1 MSQNTKYQEYKNL
14 NFPEFS
20 DKILKFWETQDTFKK
35 SVTSRE
41 GKKPYIFYEG
51 PPSANGTPGIHH
63 VVGRTIKDIF
73 SRYKTMSGYQVKRKG
88 GWDTH
93 GLPVELQV
101 ESELGITKDDIGTK
115 ISVEEYNRKCR
126 ETVMKFKDQWD
137 DLTRIMGYWIDLDNP
152 YITFE
157 RDYMETVWW
166 LLKQL
171 YAKGFLYKGYSIQPY
186 SPAAGTGLSSH
197 ELNMPGSYREIKD
210 TSITVQF
217 KIKGTDNDYFLAWTT
232 TPWTLPGNSALAV
245 NEYINYVK
253 VKTFNQYT
261 FEPIN
266 VILAKDR
273 MREYFNE
280 KDKDLDLNSYKPG
293 DKHIPF
299 EIIEEFKGNKLVGK
313 SYEQLMPYI
322 PLPHPAFTVIGANF
336 VTIEDGTGIV
346 HMAQAFG
353 ADDFKATR
361 EKGIPGIYVK
371 DKNGDD
377 VPIVDQHGKFVSEIT
392 DFAGMYVKNY
402 DDSDESDPNYRS
414 TDVLIAIKLKE
425 ENKAFQVERYVHSY
439 PHCWRTDK
447 PILYYPISAWFV
459 KTTAVKARLVELN
472 NTINWKPASTG
483 TGRFGNWL
491 ENLVDWNL
499 SRSRFWGTPLPIWV
513 TKDRREEKCIGSLKE
528 LCEEVDKAIA
538 GGIQQEP
545 IGEDFDLHRPYV
557 DDVFLISESG
567 EKMFRETDIIDV
579 WFDAGSMPYAQEH
592 YPFENKDNFK
602 EKFPA
607 DFIAEGVDQTRG
619 WFFTLH
625 AIAGLLF
632 DSVAFKNVA
641 SNGLVLDKDGNK
653 MSKRLGNAVDPFET
667 IKKYGPDALRWYMM
681 ENASPWDNLKFNIE
695 GVVEVQRRFFGT
707 ITNTYSFFALYAN
720 LDGFKYGEAA
730 VSLQNRTESD
740 RWVLSKLN
748 SLIKKVDDAY
758 SEYEPTKVARL
769 VQDFVIDDLSNWY
782 VRLNRKRFW
791 KGEYNEDKIAAYQT
805 LYTCLHNIAGLI
817 APIAPFYAE
826 LLYRDLNDVSGRV
839 EHESIHLTNFPES
852 QKSFINV
859 DLEEKMYLAQT
870 ISSLT
875 HSLRKK
881 HKIKVRQPLSRILI
895 PVLNSH
901 IKDQISNVGSIIISE
916 VNVKTIDY
924 IDDTSG
930 ILVKKIKP
938 NFARLG
944 KQYGKLMREITQ
956 KINAFTKDD
965 IDTIEKENAYHLE
978 LPSGDAIDLSLEDV
992 EISSEDIPGWS
1003 VASENGITVALD
1015 VTITED
1021 LRMEGIARDVVNRIQ
1036 NLRKEMGLDVQD
1048 KIKIF
1053 VENKD
1058 ELIYS
1063 ALQMNKE
1070 YICNETQ
1077 AIELGFTA
1085 VLPDGKRYEM
1095 DDLEVTL
1102 KIEK

>member
-1 MSQNTKYQEYKNL
+1 L

-20 DKILKFWETQDTFKK
+20 KKIQKFWEENDTFKK
-35 SVTSRE
+35 SVDQRE
-41 GKKPYIFYEG
+41 GCKPYIFYEG

-63 VVGRTIKDIF
+63 VLPRTIKDIF
-73 SRYKTMSGYQVKRKG
+73 CRYKTMSGFQVKRKG

-101 ESELGITKDDIGTK
+101 EKELGITKDDIGTR
-115 ISVEEYNRKCR
+115 ISVVEYNEKCR
-126 ETVMKFKDQWD
+126 EAVMKYKNEWD
-137 DLTRIMGYWIDLDNP
+137 DLTRIMGYWIDLDDP

-166 LLKQL
+166 LLKQM
-171 YAKGFLYKGYSIQPY
+171 YEKGFLYKGYTIQPY

-197 ELNMPGSYREIKD
+197 ELNMPGSYKEIKD
-210 TSITVQF
+210 TSITAQF
-217 KIKGTDNDYFLAWTT
+217 KVKGTENDYFLAWTT

-245 NEYINYVK
+245 NEYIDYVK
-253 VKTFNQYT
+253 VSTFNAYT
-261 FEPIN
+261 FEPVN

-273 MREYFNE
+273 MSAYFDE
-280 KDKDLDLNSYKPG
+280 KDKDLDLQAYQPG
-293 DKHIPF
+293 DKHIPYK
-299 EIIEEFKGNKLVGK
+299 IIGEMKGKDLVGL
-313 SYEQLMPYI
+313 SYEQLLPYI
-322 PLPHPAFTVIGANF
+322 PLPHPAFTVIGADF

-371 DKNGDD
+371 DEFGEDA
-377 VPIVDQHGKFVSEIT
+377 PIVDKHGRFVKEIT

-402 DDSDESDPNYRS
+402 DDSDESDPDYTP
-414 TDVLIAIKLKE
+414 TDVLIAIKLKK
-425 ENKAFQVERYVHSY
+425 ENKAFRVERYVHSY

-447 PILYYPISAWFV
+447 PILYYPISAWFI
-459 KTTAVKARLVELN
+459 KSTAVKERLYQLN
-472 NTINWKPASTG
+472 QTINWKPESTG
-483 TGRFGNWL
+483 IGRFGNWL

-513 TKDRREEKCIGSLKE
+513 TKDRQEEKCIGSLQE
-528 LCEEVDKAIA
+528 LREEVDKAIA
-538 GGIQQEP
+538 AGIEQEP
-545 IGEDFDLHRPYV
+545 IGDDFDLHRPYV
-557 DDVFLISESG
+557 DEVFLVSETG
-567 EKMFRETDIIDV
+567 QKMIRETDLIDV
-579 WFDAGSMPYAQEH
+579 WFDSGAMPYAQEH
-592 YPFENKDNFK
+592 YPFENKEGFDQVY
-602 EKFPA
+602 PA

-625 AIAGLLF
+625 TIAGMLF
-632 DSVAFKNVA
+632 DSVAFKNVV

-653 MSKRLGNAVDPFET
+653 MSKRLGNAVDPFEAIT
-667 IKKYGPDALRWYMM
+667 KYGPDPLRWYMM
-681 ENASPWDNLKFNIE
+681 ENANPWDNMKFNMD

-720 LDGFKYGEAA
+720 LDGFNYSEAD
-730 VSLQNRTESD
+730 VPLEKRTESD
-740 RWVLSKLN
+740 RWILSKLN
-748 SLIKKVDDAY
+748 SLIEKVDAVYAD
-758 SEYEPTKVARL
+758 YEPTKAARMI
-769 VQDFVIDDLSNWY
+769 QDFVIDDLSNWY

-805 LYTCLHNIAGLI
+805 LYTCLHTISGLI

-826 LLYRDLNDVSGRV
+826 LLYRDLNNATGRI
-839 EHESIHLTNFPES
+839 EADSIHLTDFPAS
-852 QKSFINV
+852 DASTVDK

-870 ISSLT
+870 ISSLV

-895 PVLNSH
+895 PILSDH
-901 IKDQISNVGSIIISE
+901 IREQIQAVEGLIVSE
-916 VNVKTIDY
+916 VNVKGIEY

-938 NFARLG
+938 NFAKLG
-944 KQYGKLMREITQ
+944 RQYGKLMKEISQVINGFTKEDIQ
-956 KINAFTKDD
+956 KIEA
-965 IDTIEKENAYHLE
+965 ENAYQLN
-978 LPSGDAIDLSLEDV
+978 LPSGSKVDLTLEDV

-1003 VASENGITVALD
+1003 VATENGITVALD

-1021 LRMEGIARDVVNRIQ
+1021 LRKEGIARDVVNRIQ

-1048 KIKIF
+1048 KIRIF

-1058 ELIYS
+1058 ELINS
-1063 ALQMNKE
+1063 ALEMNKE
-1070 YICNETQ
+1070 YICTETQ
-1077 AIELGFTA
+1077 ALELGFRDD
-1085 VLPDGKRYEM
+1085 LPDGKKYEM
-1095 DDLEVTL
+1095 DNLEVTL